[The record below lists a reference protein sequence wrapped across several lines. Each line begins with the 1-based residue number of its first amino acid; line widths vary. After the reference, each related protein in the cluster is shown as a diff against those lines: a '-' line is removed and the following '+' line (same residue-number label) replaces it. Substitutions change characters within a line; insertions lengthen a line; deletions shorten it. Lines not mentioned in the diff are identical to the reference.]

1 MNKVKIS
8 IIGLTVLALVVVV
21 LQNTQATTVRAFGAE
36 ATMPMAFLLGLTGRR
51 IRMRA
56 VFRPAS
62 RSQIQTS
69 KAVTLLVYAMRRL

>member
-36 ATMPMAFLLGLTGRR
+36 ATMPMAFLLGLTG
-51 IRMRA
+51 A
-56 VFRPAS
+56 VGFACGLFSALFLGRK
-62 RSQIQTS
+62 S
-69 KAVTLLVYAMRRL
+69 KLPKP